1 MTLTAARI
9 GQVESG
15 SASARYQIETL
26 DDFDSFLR
34 LESIWN
40 ELLEQSGISFPFMT
54 HEWVRTWIEYFG
66 AEQRIHVLLVK
77 AGRTIVGIV
86 PLMLRQGWMY
96 GLPVRRLQ
104 SIHNVY
110 SERFDFIINGPP
122 DEIYPTIWNHLL
134 TRGPAWDVLELHQV
148 PVGSPTLS
156 HLVRLAT
163 ADRHPAERWHSC
175 DSPCIPAEG
184 SWEYYRETLDR
195 RHLANLRNRLGR
207 LNRMGRIEM
216 EVIKDAEPAEAAFAE
231 GWTIEA
237 AAWKGEAG
245 TAIRCLPRVRA
256 FYEAFA
262 IRAARRGWLRL
273 YFLRIGGQR
282 IAFCYGLCFRNRL
295 FTLKTGYDPRYA
307 SCSPSTV
314 LCSMMIEEAFQH
326 GREEVDLLG
335 VNEGWKRS
343 WTSTTRRHE
352 WLFVFRPGVR
362 SRLLRWA
369 KFRMAP
375 ALRRARHPA

>member
-40 ELLEQSGISFPFMT
+40 ELLEQSGLSFPFMT

-66 AEQRIHVLLVK
+66 ARQRIHVLLVK

-110 SERFDFIINGPP
+110 TERFDFIINGPP

-134 TRGPAWDVLELHQV
+134 TRGPAWDVLELRQV
-148 PVGSPTLS
+148 PADSPTLA
-156 HLVRLAT
+156 HLKPLAA
-163 ADRHPAERWHSC
+163 ADRYPVERWHSG
-175 DSPCIPAEG
+175 DSPYISVEG
-184 SWEYYRETLDR
+184 SWESYRETLGR
-195 RHLANLRNRLGR
+195 KLLANLRNRLGR
-207 LNRMGRIEM
+207 LSRIGRIDV
-216 EVIKDAEPAEAAFAE
+216 EVIEDAWQAESALAE
-231 GWTIEA
+231 GWSLEA
-237 AAWKGEAG
+237 AAWKGDAG

-273 YFLRIGGQR
+273 YFLRINGQR
-282 IAFCYGLCFRNRL
+282 IAFCYGLCFRNRT
-295 FTLKTGYDPRYA
+295 FTLKPGYDPRYA
-307 SCSPSTV
+307 SYSPSTA
-314 LCSMMIEEAFQH
+314 LCSMMIKEAFLD
-326 GREEVDLLG
+326 GREEIDFLG
-335 VNEGWKRS
+335 VNDGWKQS
-343 WTSTTRRHE
+343 WTSSTRSHE
-352 WLFVFRPGVR
+352 WLFVFRPGLR

-369 KFRMAP
+369 KFQLAP
-375 ALRRARHPA
+375 VLRRAKRPA